1 MGLVFDYG
9 DGQTPIDEEEK
20 NGLLLKAISTK
31 SELDEWEQSNI
42 EDAIIWSLTRKFKLE
57 QVLTESFVKLV
68 HQKMFSRV
76 WDWAGEFRQ
85 SNKNMGVDRWQI
97 GIEVKKLLDDV
108 IFWKVNSVYPPDGI
122 IIRFKH
128 KLVTIH
134 CFANGNG
141 RHSRLMADIMAEQL
155 FGLPVFTWGINLTNA
170 RLDYLKALK
179 FADAG
184 DYDALLAFARG

>member
-20 NGLLLKAISTK
+20 EGLLIKAISTK
-31 SELDEWEQSNI
+31 NELDEWEQSNI
-42 EDAIIWSLTRKFKLE
+42 EDAIIWSLTRKFKQE
-57 QVLTESFVKLV
+57 QIMTELFVKLV
-68 HQKMFSRV
+68 HQKMFNNV
-76 WDWAGEFRQ
+76 WPWAGEFRQ

-108 IFWKVNSVYPPDGI
+108 TFWKVNKVYTPDGI

-128 KLVTIH
+128 KLVSIH

-155 FGLPVFTWGINLTNA
+155 FDLQVFTWGINSINA
-170 RLDYLKALK
+170 RQDYLEALK
-179 FADAG
+179 LADSG
-184 DYDALLAFARG
+184 NYEALITFARA